1 MNYIE
6 IRDKDIRISQMIL
19 GCWALG
25 GGYTW
30 GDQEEVDSV
39 ATVHTALELGINC
52 FDTAEFYGGG
62 RSEEVLGKA
71 LEGRRESAVI
81 ATKVWVDNMD
91 PEGIVRAC
99 EGSLKRLRTDYIDLY
114 LIHWPNR
121 EVATEQTLEAM
132 LSLERSGKVRS
143 VGVCNFGVKDLED
156 AFTVTR
162 PVVDQLP
169 YSLLFR
175 AVEYEILEA
184 CQQHEVPVL
193 AYSALAQ
200 GLLTGKFA
208 DPADVDDER
217 ARIRFYSKDRPGT
230 VHEEAGYEEQ
240 VFQAL
245 SRIRSICKT
254 AGVSM
259 AHTAILWLLQRPG
272 VRAVLV
278 GARKP
283 DQVRR
288 NVEALDF
295 VLPEMTVRELE
306 EVTDPLKAAMGPNPD
321 MWRTAGRF
329 R

>member
-30 GDQEEVDSV
+30 GDQEEADSV
-39 ATVHTALELGINC
+39 ATVHTALEMGINC

-71 LEGRRESAVI
+71 LEGRRETAVI

-132 LSLERSGKVRS
+132 VSLERSGKVRS

-230 VHEEAGYEEQ
+230 VHEEAGYEKQ

-321 MWRTAGRF
+321 MWRTASRF

>member
-230 VHEEAGYEEQ
+230 VHEEAGYEKQ

-321 MWRTAGRF
+321 MWRTASRF

>member
-1 MNYIE
+1 
-6 IRDKDIRISQMIL
+6 MIL

-230 VHEEAGYEEQ
+230 VHEEAGYEKQ

-321 MWRTAGRF
+321 MWRTASRF

>member
-30 GDQEEVDSV
+30 GDQEEADSV

-230 VHEEAGYEEQ
+230 VHEEAGYEKQ

-321 MWRTAGRF
+321 MWRTASRF

>member
-30 GDQEEVDSV
+30 GDQEEADSV

-114 LIHWPNR
+114 LIHWPKR

-230 VHEEAGYEEQ
+230 VHEEAGYEKQ

-245 SRIRSICKT
+245 SRIRSICKA

-272 VRAVLV
+272 VKAVLV

-288 NVEALDF
+288 NVEALEF
-295 VLPEMTVRELE
+295 VLAEKTVRDLE
-306 EVTDPLKAAMGPNPD
+306 EVTDALKAAMGPNPD

>member
-1 MNYIE
+1 
-6 IRDKDIRISQMIL
+6 
-19 GCWALG
+19 
-25 GGYTW
+25 
-30 GDQEEVDSV
+30 
-39 ATVHTALELGINC
+39 
-52 FDTAEFYGGG
+52 
-62 RSEEVLGKA
+62 
-71 LEGRRESAVI
+71 
-81 ATKVWVDNMD
+81 
-91 PEGIVRAC
+91 
-99 EGSLKRLRTDYIDLY
+99 
-114 LIHWPNR
+114 
-121 EVATEQTLEAM
+121 M

-230 VHEEAGYEEQ
+230 VHEEAGYEKQ

-245 SRIRSICKT
+245 SRIRSICKA

-272 VRAVLV
+272 VKAVLV

-288 NVEALDF
+288 NVEALEF
-295 VLPEMTVRELE
+295 VLAEKTVRELE

-321 MWRTAGRF
+321 MWRTASRF